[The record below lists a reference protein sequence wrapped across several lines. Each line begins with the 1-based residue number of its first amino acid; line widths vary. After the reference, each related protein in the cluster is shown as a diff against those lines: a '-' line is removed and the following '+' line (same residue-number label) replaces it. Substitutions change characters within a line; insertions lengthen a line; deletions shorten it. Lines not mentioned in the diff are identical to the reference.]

1 MKNFKRSVCLMLCLA
16 TLLSM
21 LGLTTA
27 CNGDG
32 EGDATD
38 NEETEL
44 QREPDTVYKQD
55 LKSYTLVI
63 PSKISTNLK
72 AMAENLAETLNT
84 SWRTEM
90 KIVTD
95 TAAEASEYEI
105 LLGETNRPET
115 ATFKSKI
122 GEGQCGYGVVGRKI
136 VILGSEEAY
145 TEKAVS
151 IFLSLVVFATRNTAV
166 KYMDANHENIVDV
179 EDMIS
184 VMSFN
189 LRVGHSGSMQGSV
202 SKLLKTYMPDLLGV
216 QEADSEWMGALTG
229 RMGKNG
235 YAAVGIGR
243 DSDGKGER
251 TAIFYRKD
259 KFELIDHK
267 TMWLTDTPDEV
278 SKVEGSESRRIVTV
292 ATFKRLS
299 DGKEFAYANTHL
311 DNSTEAVREV
321 QMRYLDQHIKSFTDI
336 PFMVTGDF
344 NCTRSSTTYKI
355 ATEEFGYEN
364 CSILAPNARNRANAT
379 FVAGG
384 IIDYCFRSA
393 GAPFDPYLYAVCTE
407 TKNGNVISDHYPLF
421 FLIEMK

>member
-1 MKNFKRSVCLMLCLA
+1 
-16 TLLSM
+16 
-21 LGLTTA
+21 
-27 CNGDG
+27 
-32 EGDATD
+32 
-38 NEETEL
+38 
-44 QREPDTVYKQD
+44 
-55 LKSYTLVI
+55 VI

-72 AMAENLAETLNT
+72 AMAENLAETLGT
-84 SWRTEM
+84 SWKTEM

-95 TAAEASEYEI
+95 TAAEAGEYEI

-122 GEGQCGYGVVGRKI
+122 GEGQCGYGVVGHKI
-136 VILGSEEAY
+136 VILGSEEVY

-151 IFLSLVVFATRNTAV
+151 IFLSLVVFSTRNTAI

-243 DSDGKGER
+243 DSNGTGER

-292 ATFKRLS
+292 AIFKRLS

-311 DNSTEAVREV
+311 DNSTESVREV

-364 CSILAPNARNRANAT
+364 CSILASNARNRANAT